1 MKLIDKLHALA
12 RDNPDIAPILLDAID
27 RIELAQHWRNM
38 ALTASPNVLH
48 SPLQQR
54 KEKDDGNT

>member
-1 MKLIDKLHALA
+1 MRLIDKLHAIA
-12 RDNPDIAPILLDAID
+12 RDNPELSDVILDAID

-38 ALTASPNVLH
+38 ALTATANVLN
-48 SPLQQR
+48 SPSQQR